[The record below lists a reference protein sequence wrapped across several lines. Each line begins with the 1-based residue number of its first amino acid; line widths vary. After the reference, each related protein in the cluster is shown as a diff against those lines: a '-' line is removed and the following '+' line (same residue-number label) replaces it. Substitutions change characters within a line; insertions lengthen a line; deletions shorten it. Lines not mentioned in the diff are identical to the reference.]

1 MRWLGIA
8 SLFRQ
13 TLLLLKRAPPRSG
26 AASSYF
32 TRADSFEWA
41 QGHERAK
48 STYPDKPTRLCRAGA
63 QSIGVASSSSPP
75 RQPSTGEATARSFSL
90 NPTAPTL
97 LGSYRS
103 AVGRVAFPRPW
114 QQNWGSPSHF
124 SLAPRLFVRRG
135 HEKKTPTCDQLCFI
149 GHRSRRPSIFL
160 DIRGCVNFS
169 SSFQAYLDPYSQFL
183 IGQEKWR
190 RVFSFLRIVF
200 LACLKRVTLIKTFPT
215 ISYAL
220 DKPILASGALSS
232 STNGLGNSL

>member
-1 MRWLGIA
+1 MQQDEARY
-8 SLFRQ
+8 
-13 TLLLLKRAPPRSG
+13 APPVL
-26 AASSYF
+26 A
-32 TRADSFEWA
+32 T
-41 QGHERAK
+41 
-48 STYPDKPTRLCRAGA
+48 
-63 QSIGVASSSSPP
+63 SIFL
-75 RQPSTGEATARSFSL
+75 T
-90 NPTAPTL
+90 PTAPTL

-103 AVGRVAFPRPW
+103 EVGRVALPLSW
-114 QQNWGSPSHF
+114 QQNWGYSF
-124 SLAPRLFVRRG
+124 SFQLISFSSLRRG
-135 HEKKTPTCDQLCFI
+135 DEKKTPTCDQLCFD
-149 GHRSRRPSIFL
+149 GHRSRRPRILL
-160 DIRGCVNFS
+160 DIRGRANFS